1 MTPLATGLH
10 DWSRHYWSRTR
21 GIDRNAGEQ
30 ITGEQTNPRR
40 ASRMHLRTPGV
51 GAADRL
57 KFNCQSTDNYL
68 TSTIAVSCE
77 VALESVTSQSN

>member
-1 MTPLATGLH
+1 MVAIAPSHLIGANQSTA
-10 DWSRHYWSRTR
+10 
-21 GIDRNAGEQ
+21 
-30 ITGEQTNPRR
+30 R

-77 VALESVTSQSN
+77 VALESVTSQLNWSTPTKPGDGRYQTAVP